1 MSPIDRTS
9 FVSNGSTD
17 WTKYLRYYN
26 GNASIHTFTEED
38 GIYIDTVKLNSAA
51 NLGICFGR
59 LASEINLDSSSY
71 YTISCEAKCTKAGAG
86 IDIGLSYLTTNDSWV
101 WRGGSNRK
109 LFNNTTDWQFFT
121 HTFKPDSNTKAIDYC
136 FTVLGVSNGTD
147 TLSIRKCK
155 LEKGSVATPWT
166 PAPED
171 IEINENIIYDC
182 SGFNNNGEIVG
193 TLETI
198 TSSPKYNVFIS
209 MNNLN
214 TANHIESILDFI
226 LPTDGITITFW
237 VKTTKSTNQ
246 VIFAFPQLEFGTLNS
261 LGYLCLTTVSG
272 FTLNNFINN
281 EWNFIAAVRHN
292 NTYSLFIN
300 GIAETQNGASNNYLH
315 NGNKLYLLNRNYN
328 NSYAGNASISDFR
341 IYATAL
347 TPAQIKELYETSKI
361 VDGTTVKARDLE
373 VSA

>member
-1 MSPIDRTS
+1 
-9 FVSNGSTD
+9 
-17 WTKYLRYYN
+17 
-26 GNASIHTFTEED
+26 
-38 GIYIDTVKLNSAA
+38 
-51 NLGICFGR
+51 
-59 LASEINLDSSSY
+59 
-71 YTISCEAKCTKAGAG
+71 
-86 IDIGLSYLTTNDSWV
+86 
-101 WRGGSNRK
+101 
-109 LFNNTTDWQFFT
+109 
-121 HTFKPDSNTKAIDYC
+121 
-136 FTVLGVSNGTD
+136 
-147 TLSIRKCK
+147 
-155 LEKGSVATPWT
+155 
-166 PAPED
+166 
-171 IEINENIIYDC
+171 
-182 SGFNNNGEIVG
+182 
-193 TLETI
+193 
-198 TSSPKYNVFIS
+198 